1 MAIEDKERWDE
12 KYLDNKMP
20 STPIDLVRN
29 YVALARGKQ
38 ALDVACGM
46 GRHSKFLLSE
56 GFEVD
61 ALDIS
66 SVAISKL
73 QNIEK
78 LHAQEVDFDTYTLEK
93 DKYDLIVCTYFLE
106 RKLFPQM
113 IEALRPHGLIL
124 IETFLHHPDNERTP
138 SNPAFRLNEGELE
151 ATFDD
156 RCELLHIVE
165 FWDEDYLGYK
175 TMKTA
180 MVAKKKAGGMSDE
193 DFWA

>member
-1 MAIEDKERWDE
+1 MALADKTRWNE
-12 KYLDNKMP
+12 KYQDDKIPQVPLELI
-20 STPIDLVRN
+20 ST
-29 YVALARGKQ
+29 YSKLATGRE
-38 ALDVACGM
+38 ALDIACGM
-46 GRHSKFLLSE
+46 GRHSKYLAQE
-56 GFEVD
+56 GFVVD

-66 SVAISKL
+66 SVAIDNL
-73 QNIEK
+73 QNIANINAK
-78 LHAQEVDFDTYTLEK
+78 EVDFDSYVLEK
-93 DKYDLIVCTYFLE
+93 DRYDLIVCTYFLQ
-106 RKLFPQM
+106 RKLFVQM
-113 IEALRPHGLIL
+113 IDALKPNGLIL
-124 IETFLHHPDNERTP
+124 IETFLHHSDNERVP

-180 MVAKKKAGGMSDE
+180 MVARKKSGGMSDD

>member
-1 MAIEDKERWDE
+1 MALKDKIRWDE
-12 KYLDNKMP
+12 KYQDDKIPQTPLELV
-20 STPIDLVRN
+20 ST
-29 YVALARGKQ
+29 YSKLATGRQ
-38 ALDVACGM
+38 ALDIACGM
-46 GRHSKFLLSE
+46 GRHSRYLALE
-56 GFEVD
+56 GFSVD

-66 SVAISKL
+66 SVAIDNL
-73 QNIEK
+73 QGIENITAK
-78 LHAQEVDFDTYTLEK
+78 EVDFDTYSLEK
-93 DKYDLIVCTYFLE
+93 DKYDLIVCSYFLE
-106 RKLFPQM
+106 RKLFVQM
-113 IEALRPHGLIL
+113 IEALRPNGLIL
-124 IETFLHHPDNERTP
+124 IETFLHHPDNERVP

-165 FWDEDYLGYK
+165 FWAEDYLGYK

>member
-1 MAIEDKERWDE
+1 MAIADKERWNK
-12 KYLDNKMP
+12 KYQEDKIPQVPLELI
-20 STPIDLVRN
+20 ST
-29 YVALARGKQ
+29 YSKLATGRQ
-38 ALDVACGM
+38 ALDIACGM
-46 GRHSKFLLSE
+46 GRHSKYLVQE
-56 GFEVD
+56 GFRVD

-66 SVAISKL
+66 SVAIDNL
-73 QNIEK
+73 QGIAHIRAK
-78 LHAQEVDFDTYTLEK
+78 EVDFDTYTLEK

-106 RKLFPQM
+106 RKLFSQM
-113 IEALRPHGLIL
+113 IEALRPNGLIL
-124 IETFLHHPDNERTP
+124 IETFLHSVDNERVP

-165 FWDEDYLGYK
+165 FWDEDYMGYK

-180 MVAKKKAGGMSDE
+180 MVARKKSGGMSDD